1 MKEYDLDAYSR
12 KWRGTA
18 GLFRT
23 KDGQTHQGLY
33 DEFFSITR
41 NRIGVQVI
49 QHFNGYTETKKYSV
63 ECDSE
68 GYEPMEIL
76 YAPVK
81 SGWYKREVDSYGLL
95 TRKHTRAFQVGVCTS
110 SHLCMADIGNFA
122 MNAVQPSTCKFLEP
136 AVGETYDAGKAW
148 GILNFRLWWRN
159 QKLMYLNQ
167 CIGLFAAGNVL
178 MLEDADYL
186 PHVKPYLGDQC
197 QITF

>member
-18 GLFRT
+18 GLFKT

-49 QHFNGYTETKKYSV
+49 ANGGTKKYSV
-63 ECDSE
+63 ECESE
-68 GYEPMEIL
+68 GYEPMEII

-81 SGWYKREVDSYGLL
+81 SGWYRREPEGYGLL

-136 AVGETYDAGKAW
+136 VDTMPFDKDQPF
-148 GILNFRLWWRN
+148 GILNFRLWWRHN
-159 QKLMYLNQ
+159 KLMYLNQ
-167 CIGLFAAGNVL
+167 CIGMFSNGKWV
-178 MLEDADYL
+178 LEDADYL
-186 PHVKPYLGDQC
+186 PHVKPYLGDAC